1 MTRVLAAV
9 LVLVLGLASACGGG
23 GDDAAAAAKQRQKRV
38 EARAAAEAQGRLT
51 ARPPTT
57 PPEGGPAGLRHL
69 GKALLYVPPG
79 EGPKHLVLLL
89 HGATLTP
96 ESAMTMLR
104 PYAND
109 QGLMVLAPKSRG
121 VTWDIVAQGA
131 FGPDVAAID
140 RLLEQVLA
148 EYPVSDVDVA
158 GFSDGASYALSLG
171 LTNGDLFRSVVAF
184 SAGFIALQE
193 PRGQPRI
200 FISHG
205 THDSVLPIGR
215 TSRRGVPRLRASGY
229 QVKYVE
235 FDGDHEVP
243 PRVAREAALWLN
255 G

>member
-1 MTRVLAAV
+1 MNRVLAAA
-9 LVLVLGLASACGGG
+9 LVLVLGVVAGCGGG
-23 GDDAAAAAKQRQKRV
+23 GDDEAAAAEKERAQ
-38 EARAAAEAQGRLT
+38 ARAAAAAQGRLT
-51 ARPPTT
+51 ARPPET

-69 GKALLYVPPG
+69 GRALLYVPPG
-79 EGPKHLVLLL
+79 DGPKRLVLTL
-89 HGATLTP
+89 HGATETP
-96 ESAMTMLR
+96 EDALMLLR

-109 QGLMVLAPKSRG
+109 QGLILLAPKSRA
-121 VTWDIVAQGA
+121 VTWDVVVQGG
-131 FGPDVAAID
+131 FGPDVSAID

-148 EYPVSDVDVA
+148 EYPVEDVDVA

-215 TSRRGVPRLRASGY
+215 TSRRGVPRLRAAGY
-229 QVKYVE
+229 TVRYRE

-243 PRVAREAALWLN
+243 PRVAREAAAWLAE
-255 G
+255 

>member
-1 MTRVLAAV
+1 MTRVLAAA
-9 LVLVLGLASACGGG
+9 LLLVLGLTSACGGG
-23 GDDAAAAAKQRQKRV
+23 GDEAAAAKQKKRD
-38 EARAAAEAQGRLT
+38 EAQVAAAAQGRLT
-51 ARPPTT
+51 ARPPET

-69 GKALLYVPPG
+69 GRALLYVPPG
-79 EGPKHLVLLL
+79 DGPKHLVLFL

-96 ESAMTMLR
+96 ESALPVLR

-109 QGLMVLAPKSRG
+109 EGLILLVPKSRAI
-121 VTWDIVAQGA
+121 TWDVIVQGA
-131 FGPDVAAID
+131 FGPDVEMID
-140 RLLEQVLA
+140 RLLQQVFA
-148 EYPVSDVDVA
+148 EYPVEDVSVA

-184 SAGFIALQE
+184 SAGFIALQQ

-229 QVKYVE
+229 TVRYRE

-255 G
+255 D

>member
-1 MTRVLAAV
+1 MTRLLAAA
-9 LVLVLGLASACGGG
+9 LVLVLGLASACGGR
-23 GDDAAAAAKQRQKRV
+23 GDDEAAAAKNERDA
-38 EARAAAEAQGRLT
+38 ARAAAAAQGRLT
-51 ARPPTT
+51 ARPPET

-69 GKALLYVPPG
+69 GRALLYVPPG
-79 EGPKHLVLLL
+79 DKSKRLVLVL
-89 HGATLTP
+89 HGATETP
-96 ESAMTMLR
+96 ENAMMLLR

-109 QGLMVLAPKSRG
+109 QGLILLAPKSQA
-121 VTWDIVAQGA
+121 VTWDVVAQGG

-148 EYPVSDVDVA
+148 EYPVKDVAVA

-215 TSRRGVPRLRASGY
+215 TSRRGVPRLRAAGY
-229 QVKYVE
+229 SVRYRE

-243 PRVAREAALWLN
+243 PQIAREAAAWLSQ
-255 G
+255 

>member
-1 MTRVLAAV
+1 MTRVLAAL
-9 LVLVLGLASACGGG
+9 LVLVLASACGGG
-23 GDDAAAAAKQRQKRV
+23 GDDEAAAAKQKQKR
-38 EARAAAEAQGRLT
+38 EATRAAAAAQGRLT
-51 ARPPTT
+51 ARPPATA
-57 PPEGGPAGLRHL
+57 PEGGPAGLRHL

-96 ESAMTMLR
+96 ESAMTLLR

-140 RLLEQVLA
+140 RLLEQVFA
-148 EYPVSDVDVA
+148 QYPVQDVAVA

-229 QVKYVE
+229 RVEYVE

-243 PRVAREAALWLN
+243 PRVARRAALWL
-255 G
+255 GG

>member
-1 MTRVLAAV
+1 
-9 LVLVLGLASACGGG
+9 VLVLGLASACGGG
-23 GDDAAAAAKQRQKRV
+23 GDDEAAAAKQEQKR
-38 EARAAAEAQGRLT
+38 EATRAAAATQGRLT
-51 ARPPTT
+51 ARPPAT
-57 PPEGGPAGLRHL
+57 PPEGGPPGLRRL
-69 GKALLYVPPG
+69 GRALLYVPPG
-79 EGPKHLVLLL
+79 EGPKRLVLLL
-89 HGATLTP
+89 HGATETP
-96 ESAMTMLR
+96 ESAMTLLR

-109 QGLMVLAPKSRG
+109 QGLMLLAPKSRA
-121 VTWDIVAQGA
+121 VTWDIVVQGA

-140 RLLEQVLA
+140 RLLEQVFA
-148 EYPVSDVDVA
+148 EYPVEDVAVA

-229 QVKYVE
+229 RVEYVE

-243 PRVAREAALWLN
+243 PRIARRAALWLN